1 MTLGC
6 SYLFRNAVSV
16 LSTSGQVAALQCLGY
31 AKPEA
36 EFLLLATLHSGYF
49 LRRQFEAFISAPRGR
64 PADRFLQ
71 RVVGA
76 GHARSVEYANR
87 TEVFHLFARTVY
99 RAIGEE
105 ENRNRRPRP
114 NFSIKAKLMSLDF
127 VLANRD
133 RRFLATENEKIQHFC
148 GDLGLDESLLPG
160 KTYSSRRSPGQTRRY
175 FVEKYPIFVAPA
187 EGGDSSPITFFC
199 YVDEGVLSTSGF
211 TSFLNRYRRL
221 FVALRRFRLVYVAA
235 EYRHFRSAQRAFDRF
250 AESLTRPESRLPR
263 GAMGDYFML
272 RHLFETRQYDKL
284 DKAKLDRLRDLSAR
298 FGHPKTEAAFQE
310 WTSEI
315 TANERSRPVDAA
327 FEFHLLPHRYDI
339 FSTQK
344 EPGSSA

>member
-1 MTLGC
+1 M
-6 SYLFRNAVSV
+6 N
-16 LSTSGQVAALQCLGY
+16 TSDRGEALQRLGY
-31 AKPEA
+31 ADREA
-36 EFLLLATLHSGYF
+36 EFLVLAALHSGYF
-49 LRRQFEAFISAPRGR
+49 VRRQYETFISAPRGR

-71 RVVGA
+71 RVTGE
-76 GHARSVEYANR
+76 GHARSLEYSNR
-87 TEVFHLFARTVY
+87 TEVFHLFARAVY
-99 RAIGEE
+99 RAIGHED
-105 ENRNRRPRP
+105 NRNRRPRP
-114 NFSIKAKLMSLDF
+114 NFSIKAKLMALDF

-133 RRFLATENEKIQHFC
+133 RRFLGTESEK
-148 GDLGLDESLLPG
+148 DPALLWRPRARRSLLPG

-187 EGGDSSPITFFC
+187 EGGDSSPITSFC

-272 RHLFETRQYDKL
+272 RRLFETRQYDKL

-298 FGHPKTEAAFQE
+298 FGHPKTEVAFQE

-315 TANERSRPVDAA
+315 AANERSRPVDAA

>member
-1 MTLGC
+1 MTDLGRI
-6 SYLFRNAVSV
+6 SD
-16 LSTSGQVAALQCLGY
+16 LQSLGY
-31 AKPEA
+31 SEQDAA
-36 EFLLLATLHSGYF
+36 FLSLAAVHSGYF
-49 LRRQFEAFISAPRGR
+49 LRRQYEAFISAPRGR
-64 PADRFLQ
+64 PADRFL
-71 RVVGA
+71 RCAVDA
-76 GHARSVEYANR
+76 RHARSIEYANR
-87 TEVFHLFARTVY
+87 TEVFHLFARQVY
-99 RAIGEE
+99 RAIGDED
-105 ENRNRRPRP
+105 NRNRRPRP
-114 NFSIKAKLMSLDF
+114 NFSIKAKLMALDF

-133 RRFLATENEKIQHFC
+133 RRFLGTESEKVQHFC

-187 EGGDSSPITFFC
+187 EGGDSSPITSFC

-221 FVALRRFRLVYVAA
+221 LVALRRFRLVYVAA

-263 GAMGDYFML
+263 GAMGDYFVL
-272 RHLFETRQYDKL
+272 RRLFETRQYDKL

-298 FGHPKTEAAFQE
+298 FGRPKTEAAFQE

-344 EPGSSA
+344 EPGSAG